1 MPLASCAVLSIFK
14 QETNTSKIM
23 KKITTFLPAIAFALL
38 LSAALMAGIPPVP
51 PVAEAPSY
59 AKDKEKEPE
68 EPKRIFDRRIAW
80 GPMPEAAATWN
91 HVLAQYGE

>member
-1 MPLASCAVLSIFK
+1 
-14 QETNTSKIM
+14 M
-23 KKITTFLPAIAFALL
+23 KKITNFTPAIAFALL
-38 LSAALMAGIPPVP
+38 LSAALMAGIPPVQ
-51 PVAEAPSY
+51 PVAKATVY
-59 AKDKEKEPE
+59 AKDKEKDPE